1 MKEILC
7 AYCGKNTYDVDIEYL
22 IGSNHLS
29 CVLMDQL
36 AESLEKEKKMNKK
49 KPLEISNWDKLVGN
63 KFDVM
68 GASFIMSVAHT
79 DSLDVGN
86 VYTAWVHAEDDT
98 EPFVRVTLFADN
110 MDMQV
115 KVLPPIEYD
124 SNMTPYDLSSTITKN
139 HISNPSIFIQTI
151 AEALI
156 SDSITRDILSYISRK
171 QDDKTRF
178 KGRGYTQLTGTNGSS
193 GSSGNNLR

>member
-36 AESLEKEKKMNKK
+36 SDALEKEKKMNKK
-49 KPLEISNWDKLVGN
+49 KPVEISNWDKLVGN

-68 GASFIMSVAHT
+68 GASFIIMDAEDNGSI
-79 DSLDVGN
+79 
-86 VYTAWVHAEDDT
+86 YTAWVHPNDDT
-98 EPFVRVTLFADN
+98 QPFVRVTLFAEM

-115 KVLPPIEYD
+115 KILPPKEYNG
-124 SNMTPYDLSSTITKN
+124 NMTPYDLTSTITKN
-139 HISNPSIFIQTI
+139 HVSNPSIFIQTI
-151 AEALI
+151 GEALL
-156 SDSITRDILSYISRK
+156 SDTTTRDLLLYISRK
-171 QDDKTRF
+171 QDNARF
-178 KGRGYTQLTGTNGSS
+178 KGRGYTQLTGTNGR
-193 GSSGNNLR
+193 SGNNLW

>member
-36 AESLEKEKKMNKK
+36 SDALEKEKKMNKK
-49 KPLEISNWDKLVGN
+49 KPVEISNWDKLVGN

-68 GASFIMSVAHT
+68 GASFIIMDAEDNGSI
-79 DSLDVGN
+79 
-86 VYTAWVHAEDDT
+86 YTAWVHPNDDT
-98 EPFVRVTLFADN
+98 QPFVRVTLFAEM

-115 KVLPPIEYD
+115 KILPPKEYNG
-124 SNMTPYDLSSTITKN
+124 NMTPYDLTSTITKN
-139 HISNPSIFIQTI
+139 HVSNPSIFIQTI
-151 AEALI
+151 GEALL
-156 SDSITRDILSYISRK
+156 SDTTTRDLLLYISRK
-171 QDDKTRF
+171 QDNARF

-193 GSSGNNLR
+193 GNNLW

>member
-36 AESLEKEKKMNKK
+36 SDALEKEKKMNKK
-49 KPLEISNWDKLVGN
+49 KPVEISNWDKLVGN

-68 GASFIMSVAHT
+68 GASFIILNAEDNGSI
-79 DSLDVGN
+79 
-86 VYTAWVHAEDDT
+86 YTAWVHPKNDT
-98 EPFVRVTLFADN
+98 QAFVRVTLFAEM

-115 KVLPPIEYD
+115 KILPPKEY
-124 SNMTPYDLSSTITKN
+124 NGNITPYDLTSTITKN
-139 HISNPSIFIQTI
+139 HVSNPSIFIQTI
-151 AEALI
+151 GEALL
-156 SDSITRDILSYISRK
+156 SDPTTRDILSYISRK
-171 QDDKTRF
+171 QDDNGRF

-193 GSSGNNLR
+193 GNNLW

>member
-22 IGSNHLS
+22 LGGNHLS

-36 AESLEKEKKMNKK
+36 SDALEKEKKMNKK

-68 GASFIMSVAHT
+68 GASFIIMDYNT
-79 DSLDVGN
+79 DSLDEGN
-86 VYTAWVHAEDDT
+86 TYTAWVHPIDDT
-98 EPFVRVTLFADN
+98 QPFVRVTLFADN

-115 KVLPPIEYD
+115 KVLPPMQYNG
-124 SNMTPYDLSSTITKN
+124 SMTPYDLTSTITK
-139 HISNPSIFIQTI
+139 HHVSNPSIFIQTI
-151 AEALI
+151 AEALL
-156 SDSITRDILSYISRK
+156 SDSTTRDLLLYVSRK
-171 QDDKTRF
+171 QDNVRF

-193 GSSGNNLR
+193 GNNLW

>member
-22 IGSNHLS
+22 LGGNHLS

-36 AESLEKEKKMNKK
+36 SDALEKEKKMNKK

-68 GASFIMSVAHT
+68 GASFIIMDSNT
-79 DSLDVGN
+79 DSLDEGN
-86 VYTAWVHAEDDT
+86 TYTAWVHPIDDT
-98 EPFVRVTLFADN
+98 QPFVRVTLFADN

-115 KVLPPIEYD
+115 KVLPPMQYNG
-124 SNMTPYDLSSTITKN
+124 SMTPYDLTSTITK
-139 HISNPSIFIQTI
+139 HHVSNPSIFIQTI
-151 AEALI
+151 AEALL
-156 SDSITRDILSYISRK
+156 SDSTTRDLLLYVSRK
-171 QDDKTRF
+171 QDNVRF

-193 GSSGNNLR
+193 GNNLW

>member
-22 IGSNHLS
+22 IGGNHLS

-36 AESLEKEKKMNKK
+36 SDALEKEKNMNKK
-49 KPLEISNWDKLVGN
+49 KPVEISNWDKLVGN

-68 GASFIMSVAHT
+68 GASFIILNAEDNGSI
-79 DSLDVGN
+79 
-86 VYTAWVHAEDDT
+86 YTAWVHPDNDT
-98 EPFVRVTLFADN
+98 QPFVRVTLFAEM

-115 KVLPPIEYD
+115 KILPPKEYNG
-124 SNMTPYDLSSTITKN
+124 NMTPYDLTSTITKN
-139 HISNPSIFIQTI
+139 HVSNPSIFIQTI
-151 AEALI
+151 GEALL
-156 SDSITRDILSYISRK
+156 SDTTTRDLLLYISRK
-171 QDDKTRF
+171 QDNARF

-193 GSSGNNLR
+193 GFGGNNLW

>member
-1 MKEILC
+1 MKEYIC

-22 IGSNHLS
+22 IGGNHLS

-36 AESLEKEKKMNKK
+36 AETLEKEKKMNKK
-49 KPLEISNWDKLVGN
+49 KPVEISNWDKLVGN

-68 GASFIMSVAHT
+68 GASFIIMDAHT
-79 DSLDVGN
+79 DSLDDGN
-86 VYTAWVHAEDDT
+86 VYAAWVHATDDN

-115 KVLPPIEYD
+115 KVLPPMEYD
-124 SNMTPYDLSSTITKN
+124 SNMTPYDLTSTITKN

-151 AEALI
+151 AEALL
-156 SDSITRDILSYISRK
+156 SDSTTRDLLLYVSRK
-171 QDDKTRF
+171 QDDKRRF

-193 GSSGNNLR
+193 GNTIW

>member
-1 MKEILC
+1 MKEVIC

-22 IGSNHLS
+22 IGGNHLS

-36 AESLEKEKKMNKK
+36 SDALEKEKKMNKK
-49 KPLEISNWDKLVGN
+49 KPVEISNWDKLVGN

-68 GASFIMSVAHT
+68 GASFIISVAHA
-79 DSLDVGN
+79 DSSNKGDA
-86 VYTAWVHAEDDT
+86 YTAWVHGENDT
-98 EPFVRVTLFADN
+98 EPFARVTLFADN

-115 KVLPPIEYD
+115 KVLPPVSYYSD
-124 SNMTPYDLSSTITKN
+124 MTPYDLTSTITKN

-151 AEALI
+151 AEALT
-156 SDSITRDILSYISRK
+156 SDSITRDILAYISRV
-171 QDDKTRF
+171 QDIDRRSF

-193 GSSGNNLR
+193 GNNLW

>member
-22 IGSNHLS
+22 IGGNHLS

-36 AESLEKEKKMNKK
+36 AETLDKEKKMNKK
-49 KPLEISNWDKLVGN
+49 KPLEISNWDKLSGN

-68 GASFIMSVAHT
+68 GASFFISDTSHAI
-79 DSLDVGN
+79 N
-86 VYTAWVHAEDDT
+86 VYTAWVHPLDSSEA
-98 EPFVRVTLFADN
+98 FARVSLFSNN

-115 KVLPPIEYD
+115 KVLPPAKYD
-124 SNMTPYDLSSTITKN
+124 SNMTPYELTSTITKN

-151 AEALI
+151 AEALL
-156 SDSITRDILSYISRK
+156 SDTITRDVLSYVGREQDFLRRK
-171 QDDKTRF
+171 
-178 KGRGYTQLTGTNGSS
+178 KGTGYSSSSGLS
-193 GSSGNNLR
+193 GSSGNNLW